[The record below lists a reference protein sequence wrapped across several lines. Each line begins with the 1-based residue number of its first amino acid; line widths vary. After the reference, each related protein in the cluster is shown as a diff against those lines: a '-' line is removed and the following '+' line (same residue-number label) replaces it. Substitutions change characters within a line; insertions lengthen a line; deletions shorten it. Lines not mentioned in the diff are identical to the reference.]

1 MAVTSSNSEQP
12 QLIASTGNRSF
23 PNAPLI
29 ENADTDQIVV
39 PDIWPPIN
47 SLSSGISLLNV
58 GRRCLKFEF
67 SLPAGHKRKRK
78 KNEDIGTI
86 CSSTLHRCSL
96 GKYHHQIFGGS
107 AGAGKLIIIA
117 SVPLDVP

>member
-39 PDIWPPIN
+39 PDRIHHGTC
-47 SLSSGISLLNV
+47 SG
-58 GRRCLKFEF
+58 
-67 SLPAGHKRKRK
+67 
-78 KNEDIGTI
+78 
-86 CSSTLHRCSL
+86 
-96 GKYHHQIFGGS
+96 
-107 AGAGKLIIIA
+107 
-117 SVPLDVP
+117 